1 MKIWE
6 PQEAA
11 IGGSLSVDGSYQS
24 DNQVVTYPA
33 HDAPGAY
40 LAHHDA
46 PGPQLVSGGINLG
59 FILDFA
65 RRRLWVIL
73 FSVLFMCGTGFTYF
87 MAAPAPYTGV
97 AILKID
103 TRKFQL
109 FQQSASL
116 GDQSID
122 PGAEVESHLQALKSE
137 NLALKVIGELHL
149 ADDDEFGRAAAI
161 PIISNVI
168 ETRSPESEAWRI
180 RNALRIFEK
189 HYAVERQGVFLIGIS
204 FQSANAERSAQIA
217 NAIVQAYI
225 TEQLDAKYAVTR
237 EGSKW
242 LEGRINELR
251 DRVSA
256 SEKAVIEYKAE
267 HKIVDAGNGR
277 LITEQQLA
285 DLNNQL
291 TVARAKTSGMRARL
305 DRISAALNDP
315 ADRGLINATA
325 SEALSNQLIMKLRT
339 QYLDLAAREA
349 EWSEKY
355 GNDHLA
361 VAGVRNNMR
370 GIRASILDELQRL
383 REAYKSDYEV
393 ASEAEKLIEKQ
404 LQRAIAES
412 QTSNEAQVMLGDL
425 KSSAETYK
433 TLYDNFVKRYTEA
446 IEQQSFPYTEARLI
460 TKAVPPMR
468 RTYRKSLLIVAMTPF
483 MGLVLGIGLGALLDF
498 VDRGFRTS
506 SQIES
511 MLGLACIALVPL
523 QRKQENKTNSQRAPS
538 ITGPSPDL
546 ILNKLGIASSVVEQ
560 PFSRFA
566 EAIRTIKLAA
576 DLNGIAAANKVV
588 GITSTIPDEGK
599 STIAAALALSIAQVG
614 GRAILVDCDFRNPSL
629 SRAITPRANA
639 GILEVLS
646 GEVALD
652 EALSKEPYPR
662 MAFLPV
668 YSKVRIADSSEL
680 LSSSAMKRLF
690 ERLRHSYDYVIVD
703 LPPLAPLADVR
714 ATTHLVDS
722 YLLVVGW
729 GGGSTAIVQHALSR
743 APRVHERV
751 VGAVLNKVDMQA
763 LRLYDGNRAGY
774 YHDKAYGRY
783 GYTD

>member
-1 MKIWE
+1 M
-6 PQEAA
+6 
-11 IGGSLSVDGSYQS
+11 SVDESYQS
-24 DNQVVTYPA
+24 NNQVVAYPA
-33 HDAPGAY
+33 HDAPGT
-40 LAHHDA
+40 
-46 PGPQLVSGGINLG
+46 QLVSGGINLG

-73 FSVLFMCGTGFTYF
+73 FSVLFMCGIGFTYF
-87 MAAPAPYTGV
+87 LVVPAPYTGV

-109 FQQSASL
+109 FQQPASL
-116 GDQSID
+116 GDQTID
-122 PGAEVESHLQALKSE
+122 EVESHLEALKSE
-137 NLALKVIGELHL
+137 NLALKIITELHL

-161 PIISNVI
+161 PIISNLI
-168 ETRSPESEAWRI
+168 ETPRPESEAWRI
-180 RNALRIFEK
+180 RNALRIFDK
-189 HYAVERQGVFLIGIS
+189 RYTVERKGISLIGIS
-204 FQSANAERSAQIA
+204 FESANAERSAQIA
-217 NAIVQAYI
+217 NAIAQAYI
-225 TEQLDAKYAVTR
+225 AEQLDAKYEVTR

-242 LEGRINELR
+242 LEGRIKELR
-251 DRVSA
+251 DQVSA
-256 SEKAVIEYKAE
+256 AQRAVIDYKAE
-267 HKIVDAGNGR
+267 HNIVDAGNGR
-277 LITEQQLA
+277 LITEQQLT

-291 TVARAKTSGMRARL
+291 TVARAKTSEMRARL

-315 ADRGLINATA
+315 ADMGLINGTA
-325 SEALSNQLIMKLRT
+325 NEALSNQLIMKLRT

-355 GNDHLA
+355 GGNHLA
-361 VAGVRNNMR
+361 VVNVRNNMR
-370 GIRASILDELQRL
+370 GIRTSMLDELRRL

-404 LQRAIAES
+404 VQGAIGES
-412 QTSNEAQVMLGDL
+412 QTSNEAQVSLGDL
-425 KSSAETYK
+425 ETSAETYK
-433 TLYDNFVKRYTEA
+433 TLYDNFVKRYSEA
-446 IEQQSFPYTEARLI
+446 TEQQSFPYRDARLI
-460 TKAVPPMR
+460 TKATPPIR
-468 RTYRKSLLIVAMTPF
+468 RAYRKSLLIVAMTPF
-483 MGLVLGIGLGALLDF
+483 MGLFLGIGLGALRDF
-498 VDRGFRTS
+498 LDRGFRTS
-506 SQIES
+506 SQIEA

-523 QRKQENKTNSQRAPS
+523 QRKQENKTESKRAPS

-546 ILNKLGIASSVVEQ
+546 ISNKLDIASSVVEQ

-566 EAIRTIKLAA
+566 EAIRTIKQAT
-576 DLNGIAAANKVV
+576 DLNGIVATNKVL
-588 GITSTIPDEGK
+588 GITSAIPNEGK

-614 GRAILVDCDFRNPSL
+614 GRVILVDCDFRNPSL
-629 SRAITPRANA
+629 SRAIMPSANA

-646 GEVALD
+646 GKVVLD
-652 EALSKEPYPR
+652 EALSKEVFLS

-668 YSKVRIADSSEL
+668 FSKMRIADSSEL
-680 LSSSAMKRLF
+680 LSSSALKRLF

-722 YLLVVGW
+722 YLLVAEW
-729 GGGSTAIVQHALSR
+729 GGTSTAIVQHALSR

-751 VGAVLNKVDMQA
+751 VGTVLNKVDMKA

-774 YHDKAYGRY
+774 YHNKAYGRY